1 MATGVAARSA
11 MAHGRLV
18 VSPRS
23 VFAAVLLK
31 GTEGEGGGV
40 VGGSPTVV
48 DLTKLIV
55 HLKENYGLDT
65 SRISI
70 RADRG
75 GWTSDDLSSFV
86 NGFVLFGLASQ
97 NPIRLARQARD
108 ECEEVLKREA
118 ENHPDEIRCLTE
130 ALSLRLH
137 ASSSTFPG
145 QTPLAVR

>member
-1 MATGVAARSA
+1 
-11 MAHGRLV
+11 MAHGRLIV
-18 VSPRS
+18 PARS

-31 GTEGEGGGV
+31 GTEAGNREVAGGG
-40 VGGSPTVV
+40 PTLV
-48 DLTKLIV
+48 DLTEMIV

-97 NPIRLARQARD
+97 NPIRLAPQARE
-108 ECEEVLKREA
+108 ECQEVLKQEA
-118 ENHPDEIRCLTE
+118 KNHPEEIGRL
-130 ALSLRLH
+130 AGALRLELPRTVLND
-137 ASSSTFPG
+137 SG
-145 QTPLAVR
+145 DDPLAVG